1 MTVTIAAQI
10 PGGDYMDLAD
20 AIEYVRP
27 SIVQIAVLPG
37 AAAHGTQLNML
48 GTGFWVSEDGLVM
61 TARQVIEDAQ
71 RLMTSLPG
79 SSLMIGQA
87 IPSIT
92 DPEFTIRGSF
102 NYLRSKVVEEDPRH
116 DIALIQAMQ
125 NPFGTEQRPF
135 IKAPA
140 PDTDVYPLLGLATLS
155 TSEVRDGE
163 QIGVSGYPLAEPA
176 LVTTSGGIASALGVN
191 IQQAQ
196 ALGAPPG
203 YTIPNT
209 ANTYLADVT
218 VNPGNSGGP
227 VYRISDGGV
236 IGVCVAFRI
245 GRGSNGTDMFFNNS
259 GLSVVVPIKYGR
271 ELIARH
277 G

>member
-1 MTVTIAAQI
+1 
-10 PGGDYMDLAD
+10 MDLAD
-20 AIEYVRP
+20 AIDYVRP
-27 SIVQIAVLPG
+27 CIVQIAVLPRAG
-37 AAAHGTQLNML
+37 AHGTLNVL
-48 GTGFWVSEDGLVM
+48 GTGFWVSENGLVM
-61 TARQVIEDAQ
+61 TAGHVIEEAQ
-71 RLMTSLPG
+71 RLMASLPG
-79 SSLMIGQA
+79 SRLMIGQS

-102 NYLRSKVVEEDPRH
+102 NYLESEVVEEDPRH
-116 DIALIQAMQ
+116 DIALIQAMK
-125 NPFGTEQRPF
+125 NPFAIEQRPI
-135 IKAPA
+135 IKTSA

-176 LVTTSGGIASALGVN
+176 LVTTSGGIASALGAN

-196 ALGAPPG
+196 ALGVPLG
-203 YTIPNT
+203 YTIPNI
-209 ANTYLADVT
+209 ADSYLADVA

-245 GRGSNGTDMFFNNS
+245 GRGSNGTSMFLYNS

>member
-1 MTVTIAAQI
+1 
-10 PGGDYMDLAD
+10 MDLSD

-37 AAAHGTQLNML
+37 AAAHGTQLNVL
-48 GTGFWVSEDGLVM
+48 GAGFWVSENGLVM
-61 TARQVIEDAQ
+61 TARQVTEDAQ
-71 RLMTSLPG
+71 RLLASLPG
-79 SSLMIGQA
+79 SRLMIGQG
-87 IPSIT
+87 IPSVT

-102 NYLRSKVVEEDPRH
+102 NYLGSKVVEEDPRH
-116 DIALIQAMQ
+116 DIALIQVVQ
-125 NPFGTEQRPF
+125 NPFATEQRPF
-135 IKAPA
+135 IKVPA

-176 LVTTSGGIASALGVN
+176 LVTTSGIIATALEVN
-191 IQQAQ
+191 IKQAQ
-196 ALGAPPG
+196 TLGAPPG
-203 YTIPNT
+203 YTMPNI
-209 ANTYLADVT
+209 AGSYLADVT
-218 VNPGNSGGP
+218 VNPGISGGP

-245 GRGSNGTDMFFNNS
+245 GRDSNGTGMPFYNS
-259 GLSVVVPIKYGR
+259 GLSAVVPIKYGR

>member
-1 MTVTIAAQI
+1 MTVRIAAQI

-20 AIEYVRP
+20 AIECIRP

-37 AAAHGTQLNML
+37 AAAHGTQLNVL
-48 GTGFWVSEDGLVM
+48 GTGFWVSENGLVM
-61 TARQVIEDAQ
+61 TARQVTEDAQ
-71 RLMTSLPG
+71 RVMASLPG
-79 SSLMIGQA
+79 SRLMVGQG
-87 IPSIT
+87 IPRIT

-102 NYLRSKVVEEDPRH
+102 NYLGSKVIEEDPRH
-116 DIALIQAMQ
+116 DIALIQVVQ
-125 NPFGTEQRPF
+125 NPFATEQRPF
-135 IKAPA
+135 IKALA
-140 PDTDVYPLLGLATLS
+140 PDADVYPLLGLATLS

-176 LVTTSGGIASALGVN
+176 LVTTSGVIASALEVN

-196 ALGAPPG
+196 TLGAPAG
-203 YTIPNT
+203 YTMPNI
-209 ANTYLADVT
+209 ADSYLADVT

-245 GRGSNGTDMFFNNS
+245 GHDSNGPGMFFYNS
-259 GLSVVVPIKYGR
+259 GLSAVVPIKYGR